1 MYSERTI
8 ANAFNKRFVGPLA
21 GLLDSAG
28 ASVVFMCN
36 EFTKRT
42 FNSSAASS
50 IPIDSI
56 PILHIDITESF
67 TLSELR
73 TRRKRRLLAWTIFHH
88 AYYKILQT
96 LLLAF

>member
-36 EFTKRT
+36 EFTKR
-42 FNSSAASS
+42 
-50 IPIDSI
+50 
-56 PILHIDITESF
+56 
-67 TLSELR
+67 
-73 TRRKRRLLAWTIFHH
+73 RLLAWTIFHH